1 MSIRRQPT
9 DNIGVPNFALDI
21 VGVKSAF
28 PPLGLL
34 TIAAMFPPGYDLRVV
49 DMNVASL
56 EDSDLEWADM
66 VFTSTM
72 IVQRTSL
79 ENVIERCNRAG
90 VPVVAGGP
98 HPTTFHDEIDGVS
111 HFVLD
116 EAEEIFPEFLRRPGG
131 RHGESR
137 LQGAHESRT

>member
-1 MSIRRQPT
+1 MSIQDSPRPT
-9 DNIGVPNFALDI
+9 WGANFALDI
-21 VGVKSAF
+21 LGVKSAF

-34 TIAAMFPPGYDLRVV
+34 TVAAMFPPEYELRVV
-49 DMNVASL
+49 DMNVTSL

-79 ENVIERCNRAG
+79 GDVIARCNRAG

-98 HPTTFHDEIDGVS
+98 HPTTFHDEIDGVT

-116 EAEEIFPEFLRRPGG
+116 EAEEVFPRVPAWIWPTAPPRPCTG
-131 RHGESR
+131 SR
-137 LQGAHESRT
+137 GSPT